1 MNQLL
6 HIAFNDVRLIF
17 RDTTLRIF
25 FVIPLLLF
33 GVVIGLLPSLVEQ
46 HEVLTPYISLFII
59 LAIFE
64 NTQAFCIVMTMVL
77 IEEKETNV
85 AKVYGVLPVSRAALT
100 LTRFLIPYGFTVL
113 LNIVFLF
120 VQPFY
125 IINLWITIAISLFS
139 ALMIPIYALT
149 INAIVKN
156 KIEGL
161 MYLKVLNILV
171 LIPFAAFFVPE
182 SYLPFFWTFPTHWFF
197 QGLHQLF
204 SGEACLFSLT
214 IALFSFLLV
223 FGLSF
228 KYFLKNHFE

>member
-17 RDTTLRIF
+17 RDATLRVF
-25 FVIPLLLF
+25 FILPLLLF
-33 GVVIGLLPSLVEQ
+33 GLIIGLLPSLVEQ
-46 HEVLTPYISLFII
+46 YEVLKSYVSLFVI

-64 NTQAFCIVMTMVL
+64 NTQAFSIVMTMVL

-85 AKVYGVLPVSRAALT
+85 AKVYGVLPVPKSSLT
-100 LTRFLIPYGFTVL
+100 LSRFLIPYGFTVI

-120 VQPFY
+120 LQPFY
-125 IINLWITIAISLFS
+125 TLSFLAILGIAALS
-139 ALMIPIYALT
+139 ALMVPIYALT

-161 MYLKVLNILV
+161 MYLKVLNVLV
-171 LIPFAAFFVPE
+171 LVPFAAFFVPAV
-182 SYLPFFWTFPTHWFF
+182 YLPFFSIFPTHWFF

-204 SGEACLFSLT
+204 SGGLYLFSL
-214 IALFSFLLV
+214 IISLFFFLLV
-223 FGLSF
+223 FSISF
-228 KYFLKNHFE
+228 RYFLKNHFE